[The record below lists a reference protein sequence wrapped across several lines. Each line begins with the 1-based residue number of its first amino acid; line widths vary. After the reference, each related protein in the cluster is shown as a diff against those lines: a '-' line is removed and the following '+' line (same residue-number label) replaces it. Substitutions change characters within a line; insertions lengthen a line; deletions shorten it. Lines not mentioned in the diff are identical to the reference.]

1 MIPAGGAAQSRPDPE
16 APPASSVANT
26 TGRRGA
32 AIRTL
37 GPLPPP
43 PPGPLGVRLRPLPGL
58 STAVGGRSARRRLRA
73 PRPFAPGSA
82 RAGRPARSHLPA
94 RACPGRG
101 VAEAVGTE
109 RKTADQTLS
118 AKGVRTLWELLP
130 RGAGLTRGLK
140 GGGGAGASGCPWA
153 SGLLRGRSRALVAD
167 SLVENRNATR
177 PRFL

>member
-94 RACPGRG
+94 RAWRGERGRRGGGDRAEDSRPNFICQRRPDFMGTPPTGRRTHPRLKGRRGRG
-101 VAEAVGTE
+101 GLGLPMGFRASPRTIP
-109 RKTADQTLS
+109 S
-118 AKGVRTLWELLP
+118 A
-130 RGAGLTRGLK
+130 RG
-140 GGGGAGASGCPWA
+140 
-153 SGLLRGRSRALVAD
+153 
-167 SLVENRNATR
+167 
-177 PRFL
+177 